1 MMFFSILILSI
12 WSKFLLKRSMM
23 PTCMDLLII
32 IKFILIIFLRFLNN
46 FKENQNLVGV
56 EKLRGLCFF
65 GCLDFS
71 L

>member
-46 FKENQNLVGV
+46 FKENHNLVGV
-56 EKLRGLCFF
+56 GKLRGLCFF